1 MTKRAAPVTS
11 ALKAEFREEA
21 RRLIRADRAA
31 KNAGLPQNT
40 IGAIAS
46 ALERAFKRGRDNPDD
61 VGAPDRDW
69 ELIPPRG
76 RDALSYLAG
85 GAWRGLVRLL
95 AIIDDDDRPRWVLKN
110 RRDGARAFPPV
121 AINPLVKLGLL
132 ASPPDAPAML
142 ELSAA
147 GLAAYDRYRERQSAD
162 DPTLPLAGMRPTKQG
177 W

>member
-61 VGAPDRDW
+61 VGAP
-69 ELIPPRG
+69 
-76 RDALSYLAG
+76 ALEGYLAG